1 MLHLVLIPFV
11 FAFGACVGSFLNV
24 VVWRLPRGESLVTP
38 PSHCPKCNTKLAWRD
53 NIPVFG
59 WIFLRGRCRY
69 CREPISARYPIIE
82 FLTGTVFAGYYA
94 LFFVY
99 HRGLS
104 CSPGISAAANIQDH
118 WPVYLLY
125 MWLLSSLLAESLIDA
140 ELFVIEPSIVWL
152 MAA

>member
-1 MLHLVLIPFV
+1 MFPPIPPPLAIFFLFV
-11 FAFGACVGSFLNV
+11 FGACIGSFLNV

-53 NIPVFG
+53 NVPVFG
-59 WIFLRGRCRY
+59 WLFLRGRCRY

-82 FLTGTVFAGYYA
+82 FLTGAIFAGYYA

-104 CSPGISAAANIQDH
+104 
-118 WPVYLLY
+118 
-125 MWLLSSLLAESLIDA
+125 
-140 ELFVIEPSIVWL
+140 
-152 MAA
+152 